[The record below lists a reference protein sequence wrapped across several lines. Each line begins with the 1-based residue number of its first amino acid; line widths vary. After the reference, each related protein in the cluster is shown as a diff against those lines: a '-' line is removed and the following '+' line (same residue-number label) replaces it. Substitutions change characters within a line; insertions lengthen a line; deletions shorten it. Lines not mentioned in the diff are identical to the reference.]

1 MNLKNSITDVP
12 GIQVGQAED
21 SAALTGCSVVICRDG
36 ATGGV
41 SQRGG
46 APGTRETDL
55 LRPMHAV
62 EKVHAVMLA
71 GGSAYGLDA
80 AGGVM
85 QYLEEQKIGFNT
97 GVALVP
103 IVPGAI
109 LFDLA
114 IGSPKMRPDKAM
126 GYQAC
131 LNASTEK
138 PAEGNHG
145 AGCGATVGKIMGMG
159 QAMKC
164 GIGTSSLEVVPG
176 VFIGALVAVNAFGDV
191 VDYKTN
197 RILAGVRSLEKGPL
211 KVGKGGYFADS
222 LEMMRSKL
230 GRLVLSFAGRQNT
243 VIGVIAANA
252 DLNKEGANKFADAA
266 SNGIALAVRPA
277 FTMLDGDT
285 VFSLATGKKQVDLNL
300 LCAFAP
306 YVYAEAILNAALNA
320 EAAGG
325 LPSASAISP

>member
-21 SAALTGCSVVICRDG
+21 STALTGCSVVICRDG

-103 IVPGAI
+103 IVPGPI

-114 IGSPKMRPDKAM
+114 IGSPKIRPDKAI
-126 GYQAC
+126 GYQA
-131 LNASTEK
+131 
-138 PAEGNHG
+138 
-145 AGCGATVGKIMGMG
+145 
-159 QAMKC
+159 
-164 GIGTSSLEVVPG
+164 
-176 VFIGALVAVNAFGDV
+176 
-191 VDYKTN
+191 
-197 RILAGVRSLEKGPL
+197 
-211 KVGKGGYFADS
+211 
-222 LEMMRSKL
+222 
-230 GRLVLSFAGRQNT
+230 
-243 VIGVIAANA
+243 
-252 DLNKEGANKFADAA
+252 
-266 SNGIALAVRPA
+266 
-277 FTMLDGDT
+277 
-285 VFSLATGKKQVDLNL
+285 
-300 LCAFAP
+300 
-306 YVYAEAILNAALNA
+306 
-320 EAAGG
+320 
-325 LPSASAISP
+325 

>member
-1 MNLKNSITDVP
+1 MNLQNSITDVP
-12 GIQVGQAED
+12 GILVGQAEN
-21 SAALTGCSVVICRDG
+21 STALTGCSVVICKEG
-36 ATGGV
+36 AVGGV

-62 EKVHAVMLA
+62 EKVNAVMLA

-80 AGGVM
+80 ASGAM
-85 QYLEEQKIGFNT
+85 QYLEEHKLGFNT

-103 IVPGAI
+103 IVPSAI

-114 IGSPKMRPDKAM
+114 IGDAHTRPDKEM

-131 LNASTEK
+131 LNASAAK

-145 AGCGATVGKIMGMG
+145 AGTGATVGKIMGMG
-159 QAMKC
+159 QAMKA
-164 GIGTSSLEVVPG
+164 GIGTSSMEIIPG
-176 VFIGALVAVNAFGDV
+176 VVIGALVAVNAFGDV
-191 VDYKTN
+191 VDFRTNKTT
-197 RILAGVRSLEKGPL
+197 AGVRSLSKGPL
-211 KVGKGGYFADS
+211 KIGKEGIFANT
-222 LEMMRSKL
+222 LEMMRSLL
-230 GRLVLSFAGRQNT
+230 GRTALSIASRQNT
-243 VIGVIAANA
+243 VIGVIATNA
-252 DLNKEGANKFADAA
+252 KLTKDEANKFADSA

-285 VFSLATGKKQVDLNL
+285 VFSLATGKKSVDINL

-306 YVYAEAILNAALNA
+306 YVFADAILNAILQA
-320 EAAGG
+320 EPAGG
-325 LPSASAISP
+325 LPSAKSILT